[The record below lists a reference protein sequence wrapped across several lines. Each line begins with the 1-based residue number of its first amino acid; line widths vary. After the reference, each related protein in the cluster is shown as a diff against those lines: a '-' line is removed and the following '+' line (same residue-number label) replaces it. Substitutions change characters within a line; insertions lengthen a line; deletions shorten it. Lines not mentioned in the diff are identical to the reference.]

1 MKIDVGLDPHVCSLG
16 TVLSQLPET
25 TDSSQTNCHTSY
37 ISPNINESYKVQS
50 GKTFSAHVWCEKCIQ
65 SFGWEAWREETIR
78 KTKVQMVEYL
88 LWILRK

>member
-25 TDSSQTNCHTSY
+25 TDSSRTKTSY

-50 GKTFSAHVWCEKCIQ
+50 GRQDI
-65 SFGWEAWREETIR
+65 WRACVMREMH
-78 KTKVQMVEYL
+78 TKFWLGSLKGRDYL
-88 LWILRK
+88 